1 MIINNFDPGL
11 LHINK
16 AVIDYDLIAYNVK
29 CVKDLNKMDNLYIVF
44 NDLDVIFRKSG
55 KGKYLI
61 FSSTKKF
68 KVMLEKYIKIF
79 DEIAEQIE

>member
-16 AVIDYDLIAYNVK
+16 AVIDHDLIAYNVK

-55 KGKYLI
+55 KDKYLI